1 MSANFD
7 VIDCSADQRELLAAA
22 HALPTRPRRDLSGF
36 FDAAREVSGGLPARL
51 LDTLDAFHAD
61 GNRQG
66 FVCLRSLPVDEASLP
81 PTPQDVHED
90 DLDPMRESTL
100 GSKEHVRERRLLD
113 MEAWVALVTMRL
125 GIPVGYAKN
134 RGGAVMQD
142 VYPVPNPQRLTAHN
156 TLYPLT
162 FHTEMA
168 YHAYQPRYLVLGC
181 VRGDH
186 EGTARTL
193 VASRSAIADRL
204 EPADAR
210 ILASHTVPFH
220 VDLRFRKGEDPTVP
234 LRIFKDDEA
243 LRYDQDLIDEAEAG
257 VVGPSLRAFAAAA
270 DEGAASLTLRPG
282 DMLVIDNLRTAH
294 SRTAFVPR
302 FDGADRW
309 LCRLFVLDPAGS
321 PSEVSPGDVVP
332 FALRPPESEA

>member
-1 MSANFD
+1 
-7 VIDCSADQRELLAAA
+7 
-22 HALPTRPRRDLSGF
+22 
-36 FDAAREVSGGLPARL
+36 
-51 LDTLDAFHAD
+51 
-61 GNRQG
+61 
-66 FVCLRSLPVDEASLP
+66 
-81 PTPQDVHED
+81 
-90 DLDPMRESTL
+90 
-100 GSKEHVRERRLLD
+100 LLD
-113 MEAWVALVTMRL
+113 MEALVALVTMRL
-125 GIPVGYAKN
+125 GVPVGYAKN

-142 VYPVPNPQRLTAHN
+142 VYPVPNPQRSTAHN

-186 EGTARTL
+186 EGAAKTL
-193 VASRSAIADRL
+193 VASRRAIVDRL
-204 EPADAR
+204 DPADVR

-234 LRIFKDDEA
+234 LRVLKDDEA
-243 LRYDQDLIDEAEAG
+243 LRYDQDLISEEEAG

-270 DEGAASLTLRPG
+270 DECAASLTLRAG
-282 DMLVIDNLRTAH
+282 DMLVLDNLRTAH

-309 LCRLFVLDPAGS
+309 LCRLFVLDPSGAPG
-321 PSEVSPGDVVP
+321 EVRAGDVVP
-332 FALRPPESEA
+332 FALRPGEFEG